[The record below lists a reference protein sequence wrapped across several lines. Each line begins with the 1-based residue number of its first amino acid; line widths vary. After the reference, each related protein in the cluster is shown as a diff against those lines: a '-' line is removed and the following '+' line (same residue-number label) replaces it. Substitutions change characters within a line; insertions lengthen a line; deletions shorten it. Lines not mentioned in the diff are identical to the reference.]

1 MIVYPLS
8 QDCVSYEG
16 SNGLFWQGWDLS
28 GNAFAFSVASDA
40 TGTLGHSCREVK
52 SGYIGVVSGA
62 VEGHAA
68 LAAVGGK

>member
-1 MIVYPLS
+1 M
-8 QDCVSYEG
+8 
-16 SNGLFWQGWDLS
+16 S

-52 SGYIGVVSGA
+52 SGYVGVVSGA